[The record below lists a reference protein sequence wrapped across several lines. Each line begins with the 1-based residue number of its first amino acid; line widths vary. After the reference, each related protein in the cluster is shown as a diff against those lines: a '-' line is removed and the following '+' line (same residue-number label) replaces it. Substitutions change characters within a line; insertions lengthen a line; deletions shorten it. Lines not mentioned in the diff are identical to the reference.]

1 MTEIVKVLAAV
12 TNRDFSMV
20 YNKSRQRL
28 IVQTLD
34 DKARARMGRD
44 LKAYFEA
51 EWKGGGWALGQRVD
65 TQPW

>member
-1 MTEIVKVLAAV
+1 
-12 TNRDFSMV
+12 
-20 YNKSRQRL
+20 
-28 IVQTLD
+28 LD